1 MREKKGL
8 AIASLALG
16 IVGLFSAGGLL
27 VGSLLGLGLAA
38 AALSRGSRGGR
49 DISWAGIAANLFALL
64 TVLPVAVAVLA
75 YRSSPVSLFDDPLP
89 EPAPQDL
96 AFVPLEDPPPRPPPP
111 PPRPSPRPRSSGAS
125 PLPAEAAPLTR
136 PVRVGAA
143 IKEPRKLRN
152 VSPVYPPDAVRARVQ
167 GAVVLECTISPA
179 GKIAHV
185 RPLQGPPLLR
195 DAAVAAVEQWE
206 YEPTLLNGVAV
217 PVIVTVTVNFTLR

>member
-1 MREKKGL
+1 VAEKKGL
-8 AIASLALG
+8 AVASLALG
-16 IVGLFSAGGLL
+16 IVGLFSGGGLI

-38 AALSRGSRGGR
+38 AALSSGSRAGR
-49 DISWAGIAANLFALL
+49 DVAWAGLTANVFALL
-64 TVLPVAVAVLA
+64 TVFPVAAAVLA
-75 YRSSPVSLFDDPLP
+75 YRSSPVPLFDESLP
-89 EPAPQDL
+89 EPAQNRALVELPD
-96 AFVPLEDPPPRPPPP
+96 PPPP
-111 PPRPSPRPRSSGAS
+111 PPPPPPSPRPRSAEARS
-125 PLPAEAAPLTR
+125 PAEAAPPSR

-143 IKEPRKLRN
+143 IPEPRKVRN

-179 GKIAHV
+179 GTVVAV

-195 DAAVAAVEQWE
+195 DAAIAAVEQWE